1 LEIKISKARFSNGIN
16 LDRFKA
22 ELVTA
27 KLTGIVEDIGDKV
40 THLFINGDDA
50 LNNTADRKKIDD
62 VVEEHDGSDMQT
74 KGYGESDGESST
86 TSTAFQ
92 PKLKVTILN
101 MAAGDY
107 LVSYMAEIKTV
118 DSGVVRTQIQI
129 DDTTVIGTPEYSGSN
144 PVEFNGVSGFKKV
157 TLTAAAHDFDI
168 DFKTKNGGET
178 SKIRNARI
186 RVREFNV

>member
-1 LEIKISKARFSNGIN
+1 MKLPIDKDKFSSGFN
-16 LDRFKA
+16 LDRFKT
-22 ELVTA
+22 ELISAPLKGQIISIDDNVTN
-27 KLTGIVEDIGDKV
+27 IV
-40 THLFINGDDA
+40 INGNES
-50 LNNTADRKKIDD
+50 LNNTTDIKTIND
-62 VVEEHDGSDMQT
+62 VVEDHDGSDMQT

-92 PKLKVTILN
+92 PKLKLTITN

-107 LVSYMAEIKTV
+107 LVSYSAEIKTV

-144 PVEFNGVSGFKKV
+144 PVERNGVSGFKKV
-157 TLTAAAHDFDI
+157 TLTAASHDFDI
-168 DFKTKNGGET
+168 DFKTKNSGED

>member
-1 LEIKISKARFSNGIN
+1 MIIKINKNDFSSGVN
-16 LDRFKA
+16 LERFKA
-22 ELVTA
+22 DLVA
-27 KLTGIVEDIGDKV
+27 ADLKGIVERIDDKV
-40 THLFINGDDA
+40 THLFINGEESLNNVADKKLIDDA
-50 LNNTADRKKIDD
+50 VKD
-62 VVEEHDGSDMQT
+62 HDGSDMQT

-92 PKLKVTILN
+92 PKLKLTITN

-144 PVEFNGVSGFKKV
+144 PVERNGVSGFKKI
-157 TLTAAAHDFDI
+157 TLTAADHDFDI
-168 DFKTKNGGET
+168 DFKTKNSGED

-186 RVREFNV
+186 RVREFSV